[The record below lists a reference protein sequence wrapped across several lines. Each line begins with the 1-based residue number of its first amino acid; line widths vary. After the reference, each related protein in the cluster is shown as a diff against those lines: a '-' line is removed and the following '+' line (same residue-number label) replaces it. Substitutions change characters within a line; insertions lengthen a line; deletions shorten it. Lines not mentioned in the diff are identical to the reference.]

1 MKNNIQ
7 STVITTFWH
16 CNLSFVANPIV
27 KRYLQRVSDGL
38 RAISIVLMLLM
49 MYELHTPPPYTA
61 LYHIGR
67 SRCKSLETTCPIV
80 SPPKNRPAYIVRT
93 MLRWWIIGVEFNSH
107 TMDGS
112 IRFDF
117 YGWYRPE
124 HGLNNNVLLCAI
136 NNNKHQPL
144 LGVTGARCCCP
155 QWVRVHVNK
164 RDNCGREPRGNC
176 NINKVREIELILLY
190 KYEHIYI

>member
-1 MKNNIQ
+1 M
-7 STVITTFWH
+7 
-16 CNLSFVANPIV
+16 
-27 KRYLQRVSDGL
+27 
-38 RAISIVLMLLM
+38 
-49 MYELHTPPPYTA
+49 
-61 LYHIGR
+61 
-67 SRCKSLETTCPIV
+67 ETTCPVV

-107 TMDGS
+107 TMDRS

-117 YGWYRPE
+117 YGWCCPE

-155 QWVRVHVNK
+155 QWVRVRVNK
-164 RDNCGREPRGNC
+164 RDNYGREPRGNC
-176 NINKVREIELILLY
+176 NINKVREIELISLY
-190 KYEHIYI
+190 QYEHIFIHTYNRVRWFSYCKILGRISVVICKKPHWFPSGLCGISWSCIIIDKFNVFVVLRTIISNS